1 MTKFNIPKRKY
12 AKGDKKMVSMRL
24 NVPLMNAL
32 EAVAKNKGMT
42 TTDLVSLVLDQYL
55 QWENK
60 DGEDKKKSYR

>member
-24 NVPLMNAL
+24 SETLIKKL
-32 EAVAKNKGMT
+32 EKVAEDKGT
-42 TTDLVSLVLDQYL
+42 TLTDLVSLVLDQYL

-60 DGEDKKKSYR
+60 DDDGGR

>member
-24 NVPLMNAL
+24 SETLIKKL
-32 EAVAKNKGMT
+32 EKVAEYKGT
-42 TTDLVSLVLDQYL
+42 TLTDLVSLVLDQYL

-60 DGEDKKKSYR
+60 DDDGGR